1 MADTEF
7 SRPPS
12 AAPPGETALTG
23 GRLTPGV
30 VRVGA
35 TVRRPV
41 GPHSPFVHALLAHLE
56 RAGFTAAPRFLG
68 IDDRGREILSY
79 LHGQVPDNL
88 DPGWTDGQLA
98 GAARLLRRFHD
109 ATAGSPL
116 AGAAEV
122 VCHGDISPVNT
133 VFAEGQPVALIDFDM
148 ARPGRRIWDV
158 AYGLFLWLNLGWDG
172 PPPHEQRRRMRVW
185 CDAYG
190 LTGGHGLLGEIKR
203 QVRLT
208 VRRRRGDGDGDA
220 AAWWQAQLQWIEQ
233 HQQQLGP

>member
-1 MADTEF
+1 
-7 SRPPS
+7 
-12 AAPPGETALTG
+12 LTG

-109 ATAGSPL
+109 ATADSPL

-148 ARPGRRIWDV
+148 ARPGPRIWDV
-158 AYGLFLWLNLGWDG
+158 AYGLFLWGCSCG
-172 PPPHEQRRRMRVW
+172 
-185 CDAYG
+185 
-190 LTGGHGLLGEIKR
+190 
-203 QVRLT
+203 
-208 VRRRRGDGDGDA
+208 
-220 AAWWQAQLQWIEQ
+220 
-233 HQQQLGP
+233 